1 MENIR
6 EMLIEAIEKKDLLL
20 VEKMLTEGANINAQD
35 EYSDSVL
42 KKVVF
47 ILQEDAERHDVIKF
61 LLDKGA
67 DPNLLDDEGGSPMY
81 QPMFNMDTEMLELL
95 LDYGADPNAAAGL
108 AKSETFYDSAEF
120 DYRYNV
126 YDLYMPED
134 PTDFDKLNEDNWLN
148 FLQRLAE
155 KYNVRQPDHLY
166 LLRRR
171 GAKAVSELKDNT

>member
-6 EMLIEAIEKKDLLL
+6 EVLIQAISSKDLPL
-20 VEKMLTEGANINAQD
+20 VEKLLSDGADINAQD
-35 EYSDSVL
+35 KYGDSVL
-42 KKVVF
+42 KEAVF
-47 ILQEDAERHDVIKF
+47 SLQEAPERYDVIKF

-67 DPNLLDDEGGSPMY
+67 DPNLLDDERGSALH

-95 LDYGADPNAAAGL
+95 LDYGADPNAAAGF
-108 AKSETFYDSAEF
+108 AESEMFYDYAEF

-126 YDLYMPED
+126 YDLHLPED

-171 GAKAVSELKDNT
+171 GAKAISELKNRI